1 MKLKPLGDKVVLKVK
16 ETEEKTAGGVYLPDT
31 SKEKTM
37 QATVIAVGSGEVI
50 DGKKVPLD
58 VKVGDEVIYAKYSG
72 TEIKV
77 GNEEY
82 LLVKQSDILAICEQ

>member
-58 VKVGDEVIYAKYSG
+58 VKVGDEVIYAKYLSL
-72 TEIKV
+72 IH
-77 GNEEY
+77 
-82 LLVKQSDILAICEQ
+82 I